1 MKSRLMECKKRLD
14 AVNDALKMSPVEVLR
29 TEIEQMEQEINEA
42 NEALEMGRP
51 EIVALEKRVDELEQQ
66 KKDDNFQVI

>member
-1 MKSRLMECKKRLD
+1 MKSRLVESKKRLD

-29 TEIEQMEQEINEA
+29 TESDQMEQEINEA
-42 NEALEMGRP
+42 NEALETGRP
-51 EIVALEKRVDELEQQ
+51 EIVALEKRVEKLEQQ